1 MRLSSH
7 VSSRLSLSLAVR
19 TLSSV
24 SVFRLIF
31 SDLGEEM
38 AMSVRSGLDDDTRFW
53 QVVNVIS
60 NLFRL
65 ISQTALD
72 GRNDEQQE

>member
-7 VSSRLSLSLAVR
+7 VSSRLPLSLAVR

-31 SDLGEEM
+31 SDLVEEM
-38 AMSVRSGLDDDTRFW
+38 VMSVRSGLDDDTRFW

-60 NLFRL
+60 NLFREL
-65 ISQTALD
+65 RFMVGMMSN
-72 GRNDEQQE
+72 GNDR